1 MAEEG
6 GMIPVEKRRP
16 ILDALQDAKEKGL
29 SYERG
34 CAALDLC
41 PRTVER
47 WRNPLERSE
56 RRPMRTF
63 NALMPWEIDLV
74 KTLIRQASFADYS
87 VRELSI
93 AALEEYGIYVSPVTF
108 WQYQKKANCNGPRR
122 GIRQPRGRGNKPD
135 VSWVTGPNQVWSW
148 DITHLPT
155 GRAWEYW
162 YLYALEDVF
171 SRKVVAWLITDSL
184 LSEEVRSLW
193 DQGLINENLLIK
205 PQTEWPVSLSDRGTQ
220 MRSHSTARY
229 FMRLGVAQLFARP
242 RTPNDN
248 PNIEAL
254 FSVVKTEPEYPGAF
268 PTIRD
273 AVAYFSKFFDWY
285 NNVHLHTSL
294 KMLPPSQVHSGNGEE
309 ILEERRKLS
318 EQTIERRRQ
327 YFENGMES
335 RPDDITDFIGHR
347 NLRFKF
353 SRSSIAP
360 DSPQN
365 MRQLLIN

>member
-1 MAEEG
+1 
-6 GMIPVEKRRP
+6 MIPVEKRQP
-16 ILDALQDAKEKGL
+16 ILDTLQEAKGKGL
-29 SYERG
+29 AFERS
-34 CAALDLC
+34 CAVLGLC

-47 WRNPLERSE
+47 WKNLTEKKARLPR
-56 RRPMRTF
+56 RTF
-63 NALMPWEIDLV
+63 NALMPREIDLV

-93 AALEEYGIYVSPVTF
+93 AALEDYGIYVSPVTF
-108 WQYQKKANCNGPRR
+108 WQYQKNADCNGPRR
-122 GIRQPRGRGNKPD
+122 GMRKPRGRGNKPD
-135 VSWVTGPNQVWSW
+135 VSWVTGPNQAWSW

-184 LSEEVRSLW
+184 ASEEVRSLW
-193 DQGLINENLLIK
+193 DQGLLNENLLMK
-205 PQTEWPVSLSDRGTQ
+205 PHTAWPVSLSDRGTQ

-229 FMRLGVAQLFARP
+229 FMKLGVAQLFARP

-248 PNIEAL
+248 PQIEAL

-268 PTIRD
+268 SMIRD

-294 KMLPPSQVHSGNGEE
+294 NMIPPSKVHSGEGEE
-309 ILEERRKLS
+309 ILEARRKTS
-318 EQTIERRRQ
+318 EQTIERRRK
-327 YFENGMES
+327 YFETGIDSQEGNPVS
-335 RPDDITDFIGHR
+335 NGHR
-347 NLRFKF
+347 YLRFQF
-353 SRSSIAP
+353 SRSFTES

-365 MRQLLIN
+365 IRQPLIN